1 MTQRQTWCELTA
13 GREVVSSSVSH
24 LSIAAK
30 EEQHGQKENR
40 LTVDIR
46 DIEACLPAQ
55 LHSFSRQVLEIYL
68 MGHMSTAEF
77 RRWFHMPNSDY
88 LMLGD
93 CIAQKVD
100 PQYVPEAKL
109 PPSITLRPNTL

>member
-1 MTQRQTWCELTA
+1 MTWRQTWCGLKA
-13 GREVVSSSVSH
+13 LAKPH
-24 LSIAAK
+24 LSK
-30 EEQHGQKENR
+30 PPKQEQHERKEAVI
-40 LTVDIR
+40 LDMR
-46 DIEACLPAQ
+46 DIEACLPPR
-55 LHSFSRQVLEIYL
+55 LHTFSRQVLEIYL
-68 MGHMSTAEF
+68 MGHMTTAEF

-100 PQYVPEAKL
+100 PLYVPEAKL